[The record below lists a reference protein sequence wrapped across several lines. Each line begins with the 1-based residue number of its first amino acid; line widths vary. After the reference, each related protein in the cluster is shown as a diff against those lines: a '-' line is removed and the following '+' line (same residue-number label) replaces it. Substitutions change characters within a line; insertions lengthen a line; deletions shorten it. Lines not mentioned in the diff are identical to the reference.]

1 MTNSTFRPSLFLRG
15 QGVETES
22 PNIIFMIGSPGN
34 QSSSLSTFQKSLIIL
49 KPVVV
54 ESGLLWIM
62 TRISSE
68 AILRIENK
76 KPHTMQKI
84 LPLLLSLRKFQGF
97 WELWTRNCGWDIHIW
112 PPKWPRIYFSKYTV
126 HTYTLYKSFISFR
139 YYKYILPI
147 YLAYWILLNFY
158 DIISIFLVYLF
169 IYFYFLDFFY
179 YLLPYT

>member
-54 ESGLLWIM
+54 ESSLLWTM

-84 LPLLLSLRKFQGF
+84 LPLLLSLGTFQGLG
-97 WELWTRNCGWDIHIW
+97 EI
-112 PPKWPRIYFSKYTV
+112 S
-126 HTYTLYKSFISFR
+126 YKSQ
-139 YYKYILPI
+139 YITHPSSS
-147 YLAYWILLNFY
+147 WIKPGNL
-158 DIISIFLVYLF
+158 
-169 IYFYFLDFFY
+169 
-179 YLLPYT
+179 